1 MLFLVQFFSFF
12 FVMCTVFISFIVRQ
26 FYAHCLRSDSLFYAF
41 VFAPYFC
48 CFAYLCL
55 LSFCFTVFVT
65 FPDYGCLSGGRS
77 GETGSGA
84 LAVV

>member
-1 MLFLVQFFSFF
+1 ML
-12 FVMCTVFISFIVRQ
+12 CIVFISFLVRQ

-48 CFAYLCL
+48 RVAYLCL

-65 FPDYGCLSGGRS
+65 FPDYGCFSGGRG
-77 GETGSGA
+77 GETGSDV
-84 LAVV
+84 LAVLVPGRDFCGVS